1 MTMSPQANA
10 TTSTLYARRCTR
22 HREAL
27 WGFLFILPTYLGFAI
42 FILGPVV
49 AVAGLSFTKFDVLG
63 GSVFTGLA
71 NYTRMLSDDRLRTV
85 YTNTFLFTIF
95 AVFFNVSIGLA
106 LAVLLN
112 RRLPQLLRNFF
123 RSIYFFPL
131 LVAHTYVAVIWQF
144 LYQRDTGVINYYL
157 SLLGLGPVAWLA
169 SPNWVLPSVIIMD
182 VWKNTGFAMIIF
194 LAGLQNIPRDYYEA
208 ARIDGAGARQ
218 LFFRITLPLLTPT
231 IFFVLVIF
239 MIGAIQVFD
248 TIIVLTGGGPG
259 DASRSVVIYIY
270 EQAFQN
276 FDLGYASTIAMT
288 LFVVI
293 LTLTLF
299 QFWFSRRWVHYE

>member
-1 MTMSPQANA
+1 MKAG
-10 TTSTLYARRCTR
+10 

-49 AVAGLSFTKFDVLG
+49 AVAGMSFTKFDVLAG
-63 GSVFTGLA
+63 AEFTGLT
-71 NYTRMLSDDRLRTV
+71 NYVRLLSDERLRTV
-85 YTNTFLFTIF
+85 YTNTFVFTIF

-112 RRLPQLLRNFF
+112 RRLPRLLRNFF
-123 RSIYFFPL
+123 RSVYFFPL
-131 LVAHTYVAVIWQF
+131 LIAHTYVAVIWQF

-157 SLLGLGPVAWLA
+157 SLLGIAPISWLGSAA
-169 SPNWVLPSVIIMD
+169 WVLPSVIIMD

-194 LAGLQNIPRDYYEA
+194 LAGLQNIPKDYYEA
-208 ARIDGAGARQ
+208 ARLDGANAVQ
-218 LFFRITLPLLTPT
+218 LFLRITFPLLSPT

-259 DASRSVVIYIY
+259 DASKSVVIYIY

-276 FDLGYASTIAMT
+276 FDLGYASTVAMT
-288 LFVVI
+288 LFVII
-293 LTLTLF
+293 LIFTLL

>member
-1 MTMSPQANA
+1 MKAG
-10 TTSTLYARRCTR
+10 

-42 FILGPVV
+42 FVLGPVV
-49 AVAGLSFTKFDVLG
+49 AVAGMSFTKYDVLG
-63 GSVFTGLA
+63 GSAFTGLT
-71 NYTRMLSDDRLRTV
+71 NYYRLLSDERLRTV
-85 YTNTFLFTIF
+85 YANTFVFTIF

-106 LAVLLN
+106 LALLLN

-123 RSIYFFPL
+123 RSVYFFPL
-131 LVAHTYVAVIWQF
+131 LIAHTYVAVIWQF
-144 LYQRDTGVINYYL
+144 LYQRDTGVINYYF
-157 SLLGLGPVAWLA
+157 SLLGIGPVSWLG
-169 SPNWVLPSVIIMD
+169 SSTWVMPSVIIMD

-194 LAGLQNIPRDYYEA
+194 LAGLQGIPKDYYEA
-208 ARIDGAGARQ
+208 ARLDGAKTVQ
-218 LFFRITLPLLTPT
+218 LFLRITFPLLTPT

-259 DASRSVVIYIY
+259 DASKSVVIYIY

-276 FDLGYASTIAMT
+276 FDLGYASTVAMT

-293 LTLTLF
+293 FAFTLLQFLF
-299 QFWFSRRWVHYE
+299 GRRWVHYE

>member
-1 MTMSPQANA
+1 VKAG
-10 TTSTLYARRCTR
+10 

-49 AVAGLSFTKFDVLG
+49 AVAGMSFTKFDVLAG
-63 GSVFTGLA
+63 AEFTGLT
-71 NYTRMLSDDRLRTV
+71 NYVRLLSDERLRNV
-85 YTNTFLFTIF
+85 YTNTFVFTIF

-112 RRLPQLLRNFF
+112 RRLPRLLRNFF
-123 RSIYFFPL
+123 RSVYFFPL
-131 LVAHTYVAVIWQF
+131 LIAHTYVAVIWQF

-157 SLLGLGPVAWLA
+157 SLLGIAPISWLGSAA
-169 SPNWVLPSVIIMD
+169 WVLPSVIIMD

-194 LAGLQNIPRDYYEA
+194 LAGLQNIPKDYYEA
-208 ARIDGAGARQ
+208 ARLDGAKAVQ
-218 LFFRITLPLLTPT
+218 LFLRITFPLLSPT

-259 DASRSVVIYIY
+259 DASKSVVIYIY

-276 FDLGYASTIAMT
+276 FDLGYASTVAMT
-288 LFVVI
+288 LFVII
-293 LTLTLF
+293 LIFTLL

>member
-1 MTMSPQANA
+1 VKAG
-10 TTSTLYARRCTR
+10 

-49 AVAGLSFTKFDVLG
+49 AVAGMSFTKFDVLTG
-63 GSVFTGLA
+63 AEFTGLT
-71 NYTRMLSDDRLRTV
+71 NYVRLLSDERLRNV
-85 YTNTFLFTIF
+85 YNNTFVFTIF

-112 RRLPQLLRNFF
+112 RRLPRLLRNFF
-123 RSIYFFPL
+123 RSVYFFPL
-131 LVAHTYVAVIWQF
+131 LIAHTYVAVIWQF

-157 SLLGLGPVAWLA
+157 SLLGIAPISWLGSAA
-169 SPNWVLPSVIIMD
+169 WVLPSVIIMD

-194 LAGLQNIPRDYYEA
+194 LAGLQNIPKDYYEA
-208 ARIDGAGARQ
+208 ARLDGAKAVQ
-218 LFFRITLPLLTPT
+218 LFLRITFPLLSPT

-259 DASRSVVIYIY
+259 DASKSVVIYIY

-276 FDLGYASTIAMT
+276 FDLGYASTVAMT
-288 LFVVI
+288 LFVII
-293 LTLTLF
+293 LIFTLL

>member
-1 MTMSPQANA
+1 VKASAP
-10 TTSTLYARRCTR
+10 SRICTR

-49 AVAGLSFTKFDVLG
+49 AVAGMSFTKFDVLG

-71 NYTRMLSDDRLRTV
+71 NYSRMLSDDRLRTV
-85 YTNTFLFTIF
+85 YANTFLFTIF

-112 RRLPQLLRNFF
+112 RRLPQLVRNFF

-157 SLLGLGPVAWLA
+157 SLLGLGPIAWLA

-208 ARIDGAGARQ
+208 ARIDGAGALQ
-218 LFFRITLPLLTPT
+218 LFLRITLPLLTPT
-231 IFFVLVIF
+231 IFFVLIIF

-299 QFWFSRRWVHYE
+299 QFWLSRRWVHYE

>member
-1 MTMSPQANA
+1 M
-10 TTSTLYARRCTR
+10 
-22 HREAL
+22 
-27 WGFLFILPTYLGFAI
+27 
-42 FILGPVV
+42 
-49 AVAGLSFTKFDVLG
+49 
-63 GSVFTGLA
+63 
-71 NYTRMLSDDRLRTV
+71 RTW
-85 YTNTFLFTIF
+85 
-95 AVFFNVSIGLA
+95 SRIGLA

-112 RRLPQLLRNFF
+112 RRLPQLVRNVF

-131 LVAHTYVAVIWQF
+131 LIAHTYVAVIWQF

-157 SLLGLGPVAWLA
+157 SLLGIGPVSWLGSA
-169 SPNWVLPSVIIMD
+169 AWVLPSVIIMD

-194 LAGLQNIPRDYYEA
+194 LAGLQNIPKDYYEA
-208 ARIDGAGARQ
+208 ARLDGAKSVQ
-218 LFFRITLPLLTPT
+218 LFLRITFPLLTPT

-259 DASRSVVIYIY
+259 DASKSVVIYIY

-276 FDLGYASTIAMT
+276 FDLGYASTVAMT

-293 LTLTLF
+293 LVLTLL
-299 QFWFSRRWVHYE
+299 QFWFGRRWVHYE

>member
-1 MTMSPQANA
+1 VKAG
-10 TTSTLYARRCTR
+10 
-22 HREAL
+22 HREAW
-27 WGFLFILPTYLGFAI
+27 WGYLFILPTYLGFAI

-49 AVAGLSFTKFDVLG
+49 AVAGMSFTKFDVVT
-63 GSVFTGLA
+63 GSVFTGLT
-71 NYTRMLSDDRLRTV
+71 NYYRLLSDERLRIV
-85 YTNTFLFTIF
+85 YANTFIFTIF

-112 RRLPQLLRNFF
+112 RRLPQLVRNVF
-123 RSIYFFPL
+123 RSVYFFPL
-131 LVAHTYVAVIWQF
+131 LIAHTYVAVIWQF

-157 SLLGLGPVAWLA
+157 SLVGLGPVSWLGSA
-169 SPNWVLPSVIIMD
+169 TWVLPSVIIMD

-194 LAGLQNIPRDYYEA
+194 LAGLQNIPKDYYEA
-208 ARIDGAGARQ
+208 ARLDGANAVQ
-218 LFFRITLPLLTPT
+218 LFLRITFPLLTPT

-259 DASRSVVIYIY
+259 DASKSVVIYIY

-276 FDLGYASTIAMT
+276 FDLGYASTVAMT

-293 LTLTLF
+293 FVLTLL
-299 QFWFSRRWVHYE
+299 QFWFGRRWVHYE

>member
-1 MTMSPQANA
+1 MKASAP
-10 TTSTLYARRCTR
+10 SR
-22 HREAL
+22 REAL

-49 AVAGLSFTKFDVLG
+49 AVAGMSFTKFDVLG

-71 NYTRMLSDDRLRTV
+71 NYSRMLSDDRLRTV
-85 YTNTFLFTIF
+85 YANTFLFTIF

-112 RRLPQLLRNFF
+112 RRLPQLVRNFF

-208 ARIDGAGARQ
+208 ARIDGAGALQ
-218 LFFRITLPLLTPT
+218 LFLRITLPLLTPT
-231 IFFVLVIF
+231 IFFVLIIF

>member
-1 MTMSPQANA
+1 VKGG
-10 TTSTLYARRCTR
+10 

-49 AVAGLSFTKFDVLG
+49 AVAGMSFTKFDVLAG
-63 GSVFTGLA
+63 AEFTGLS
-71 NYTRMLSDDRLRTV
+71 NYVRLLSDERLRNV
-85 YTNTFLFTIF
+85 YTNTFVFTIF

-112 RRLPQLLRNFF
+112 RRLPRLLRNFF

-131 LVAHTYVAVIWQF
+131 LIAHTYVAVIWQF

-157 SLLGLGPVAWLA
+157 SLLGIAPISWLGSAA
-169 SPNWVLPSVIIMD
+169 WVLPSVIIMD

-194 LAGLQNIPRDYYEA
+194 LAGLQNIPKDYYEA
-208 ARIDGAGARQ
+208 ARLDGANAVQ
-218 LFFRITLPLLTPT
+218 LFLRITFPLLSPT

-259 DASRSVVIYIY
+259 DASKSVVIYIY

-276 FDLGYASTIAMT
+276 FDLGYASTVAMT
-288 LFVVI
+288 LFIII
-293 LTLTLF
+293 LIFTLL

>member
-1 MTMSPQANA
+1 MKAD
-10 TTSTLYARRCTR
+10 

-49 AVAGLSFTKFDVLG
+49 AVAGMSFTKFDVLTG
-63 GSVFTGLA
+63 AEFTGLA
-71 NYTRMLSDDRLRTV
+71 NYYRLFSDERLRNV
-85 YTNTFLFTIF
+85 YTNTFVFTIF

-112 RRLPQLLRNFF
+112 RRLPRLLRNFF
-123 RSIYFFPL
+123 RSVYFFPL
-131 LVAHTYVAVIWQF
+131 LIAHTYVAVIWQF
-144 LYQRDTGVINYYL
+144 LYQRDTGVINYYF
-157 SLLGLGPVAWLA
+157 SLLGIAPISWLGSAA
-169 SPNWVLPSVIIMD
+169 WVLPSVIIMD

-194 LAGLQNIPRDYYEA
+194 LAGLQNIPKDYYEA
-208 ARIDGAGARQ
+208 ARLDGAGAVQ
-218 LFFRITLPLLTPT
+218 LFLRITFPLLSPT

-276 FDLGYASTIAMT
+276 FDLGYASTVAMT
-288 LFVVI
+288 LFVII
-293 LTLTLF
+293 LLFTLL

>member
-1 MTMSPQANA
+1 VKAS
-10 TTSTLYARRCTR
+10 

-49 AVAGLSFTKFDVLG
+49 AVAGMSFTKFDVLTG
-63 GSVFTGLA
+63 AEFTGLA
-71 NYTRMLSDDRLRTV
+71 NYYRLFSDERLRNV
-85 YTNTFLFTIF
+85 YTNTFVFTIF

-112 RRLPQLLRNFF
+112 RRLSRLLRNFF
-123 RSIYFFPL
+123 RSVYFFPL
-131 LVAHTYVAVIWQF
+131 LIAHTYVAVIWQF
-144 LYQRDTGVINYYL
+144 LYQRDTGVINYYF
-157 SLLGLGPVAWLA
+157 SLLGIAPISWLGSAA
-169 SPNWVLPSVIIMD
+169 WVLPSVIIMD

-194 LAGLQNIPRDYYEA
+194 LAGLQNIPKDYYEA
-208 ARIDGAGARQ
+208 ARLDGAGAAQ
-218 LFFRITLPLLTPT
+218 LFLRITFPLLSPT

-276 FDLGYASTIAMT
+276 FDLGYASTVAMT
-288 LFVVI
+288 LFVII
-293 LTLTLF
+293 LLFTLL

>member
-1 MTMSPQANA
+1 VKVG
-10 TTSTLYARRCTR
+10 

-42 FILGPVV
+42 FILGPVI
-49 AVAGLSFTKFDVLG
+49 AVAGMSFTKFDVVS
-63 GSVFTGLA
+63 GSVFTGLT
-71 NYTRMLSDDRLRTV
+71 NYYRLLSDERLRTV
-85 YTNTFLFTIF
+85 YANTFVFTIF

-106 LAVLLN
+106 LAILLN
-112 RRLPQLLRNFF
+112 RRLPQLVRNVF

-131 LVAHTYVAVIWQF
+131 LIAHTYVAVIWQF

-157 SLLGLGPVAWLA
+157 SLLGFGPVSWLGSA
-169 SPNWVLPSVIIMD
+169 TWVLPSVIIMD

-194 LAGLQNIPRDYYEA
+194 LAGLQGIPKDYYEA
-208 ARIDGAGARQ
+208 ARLDGASAVQ
-218 LFFRITLPLLTPT
+218 LFLRITFPLLTPT

-259 DASRSVVIYIY
+259 DASKSVVIYIY

-276 FDLGYASTIAMT
+276 FDLGYASTVAMT
-288 LFVVI
+288 LFFVI
-293 LTLTLF
+293 LTLTLL
-299 QFWFSRRWVHYE
+299 QFLFGRRWVHYE

>member
-1 MTMSPQANA
+1 VKAG
-10 TTSTLYARRCTR
+10 

-49 AVAGLSFTKFDVLG
+49 AVAGMSFTKFDVLTG
-63 GSVFTGLA
+63 AEFTGLT
-71 NYTRMLSDDRLRTV
+71 NYVRLLSDERLRNV
-85 YTNTFLFTIF
+85 YTNTFVFTIF

-112 RRLPQLLRNFF
+112 RRLPRLLRNFF
-123 RSIYFFPL
+123 RSVYFFPL
-131 LVAHTYVAVIWQF
+131 LIAHTYVAVIWQF

-157 SLLGLGPVAWLA
+157 SLVGIASISWLGSAA
-169 SPNWVLPSVIIMD
+169 WVLPSVIIMD

-194 LAGLQNIPRDYYEA
+194 LAGLQNIPKDYYEA
-208 ARIDGAGARQ
+208 ARLDGANAVQ
-218 LFFRITLPLLTPT
+218 LFLRITFPLLSPT

-259 DASRSVVIYIY
+259 DASKSVVIYIY

-276 FDLGYASTIAMT
+276 FDLGYASTMAMT

-293 LTLTLF
+293 LIFTLL

>member
-1 MTMSPQANA
+1 VKAG
-10 TTSTLYARRCTR
+10 R
-22 HREAL
+22 REAL

-49 AVAGLSFTKFDVLG
+49 AVAGMSFTKFDVVT
-63 GSVFTGLA
+63 GSVFTGLT
-71 NYTRMLSDDRLRTV
+71 NYVRLLSDERLRTV
-85 YTNTFLFTIF
+85 YANTCVFTIF

-112 RRLPQLLRNFF
+112 RRLPQLVRNVF

-131 LVAHTYVAVIWQF
+131 LIAHTYVAVIWQF

-157 SLLGLGPVAWLA
+157 SLIHLGPISWLGSA
-169 SPNWVLPSVIIMD
+169 AWVLPSVIIMD

-194 LAGLQNIPRDYYEA
+194 LAGLQNIPKDYYEA
-208 ARIDGAGARQ
+208 ARLDGANAAQ
-218 LFFRITLPLLTPT
+218 LFLRITFPLLTPT

-259 DASRSVVIYIY
+259 DASKSVVIYIY

-276 FDLGYASTIAMT
+276 FDLGYASTVAMT

-293 LTLTLF
+293 LILTLL
-299 QFWFSRRWVHYE
+299 QFWFGRRWVHYE